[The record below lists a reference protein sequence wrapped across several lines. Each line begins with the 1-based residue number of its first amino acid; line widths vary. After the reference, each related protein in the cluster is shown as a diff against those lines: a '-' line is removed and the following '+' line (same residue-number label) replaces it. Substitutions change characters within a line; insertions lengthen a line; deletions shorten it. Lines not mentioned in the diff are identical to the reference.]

1 MDNLTP
7 VGKLFFTSLI
17 GWINSDHKLNW
28 KLKGDPEKMQAFAK
42 VVLTSKQFQDETKK
56 PDATIDSI
64 MKKMQERNNAIQ
76 EFEKVVGKR
85 WPL

>member
-17 GWINSDHKLNW
+17 GWINNGHKLSW
-28 KLKGDPEKMQAFAK
+28 KLKGSPEKMTAMAK
-42 VVLTSKQFQDETKK
+42 VVLATKYYQEETKK

-64 MKKMQERNNAIQ
+64 MLKLQEKNQAADDFQKIT
-76 EFEKVVGKR
+76 GKR

>member
-7 VGKLFFTSLI
+7 IGKLFFTSLI
-17 GWINSDHKLNW
+17 GWVNSDHKLNW
-28 KLKGDPEKMQAFAK
+28 KLKGDPEKMNAFAK
-42 VVLTSKQFQDETKK
+42 IILAVKRFQEETKK

-64 MKKMQERNNAIQ
+64 MQKLD
-76 EFEKVVGKR
+76 EKNQAALDFKNICGFD